1 MNKII
6 SYIMIVLILNSCTN
20 KPIDTNNDIG
30 QSKLKKKDPSLT
42 APKVRKIWIPE
53 KIEGD
58 KYIEGHSMWI
68 LENTSVWSQ

>member
-1 MNKII
+1 MK
-6 SYIMIVLILNSCTN
+6 YILIVLVLNSCSS
-20 KPIDTNNDIG
+20 KPVEIDIELNP
-30 QSKLKKKDPSLT
+30 SKVKKNDPSLT

-58 KYIEGHSMWI
+58 KYIEGHYMWV

>member
-1 MNKII
+1 M
-6 SYIMIVLILNSCTN
+6 SYILIVLVLNSCSS
-20 KPIDTNNDIG
+20 KPVDKYNDMG
-30 QSKLKKKDPSLT
+30 QSKIKKNDPSLT

-58 KYIEGHSMWI
+58 KYIEGHYMWV